1 MHSPKVLKYSPQ
13 FNKWQG
19 LICSKTSKMLPDIQH
34 TISIQYATI
43 SNIFEKKKTCQTVMI
58 DKDDFTFSVVYNLLK
73 IKVKVNVFE
82 NISKSLKIC
91 SKNVFVWV

>member
-19 LICSKTSKMLPDIQH
+19 LICSKTSKMLPDIRH

-43 SNIFEKKKTCQTVMI
+43 SNIFEKKKHA
-58 DKDDFTFSVVYNLLK
+58 KL
-73 IKVKVNVFE
+73 
-82 NISKSLKIC
+82 
-91 SKNVFVWV
+91 